1 MRISKRMAAIT
12 ASLAIGGALT
22 GTAATASAAYPD
34 FSDCP
39 RAQVVGGICV
49 HIQSRNGYMDIKG
62 FRVPIGE
69 SFQIRGGIKSVG
81 DTTEFV
87 APRGT
92 NGVFSKPIQIPGGI
106 LGINFP
112 LPGNAVTAT
121 AQLAG
126 PASSIR
132 LDINTA
138 SVQMPLKLK
147 LSNPII
153 GSGCQIGSD
162 ANPVRVNLIVGTTS
176 PPAPNRPISGVLGEQ
191 TYNEAQEALVFLGD
205 RNVDNSFSIPGASGC
220 GINLGLINSLINLK
234 LKLPSAGGNNALV
247 IDNDLAFRAA

>member
-1 MRISKRMAAIT
+1 MRLSKRVAAAVAT
-12 ASLAIGGALT
+12 VAAVASFAGA
-22 GTAATASAAYPD
+22 ASAAAFPD

-39 RAQVVGGICV
+39 RADVPGGICV
-49 HIQSRNGYMDIKG
+49 AIQSRSGYMEIKG

-69 SFQIRGGIKSVG
+69 SFQIRGGIYDSGGEPV
-81 DTTEFV
+81 FV

-92 NGVFSKPIQIPGGI
+92 TGVFSKPIQVPGGI

-126 PASSIR
+126 PPSSIK

-138 SVQMPLKLK
+138 SVRMPLKLK
-147 LSNPII
+147 LSNPLI
-153 GSGCQIGSD
+153 GGGCQIGSNS
-162 ANPVRVNLIVGTTS
+162 NPVNVNLIVGTTN
-176 PPAPNRPISGVLGEQ
+176 PPGPNRAISGWLGEQ
-191 TYNEAQEALVFLGD
+191 TYDPAQEALIFTGD
-205 RNVDNSFSIPGASGC
+205 RNVDNSFAIPGASGC
-220 GINLGLINSLINLK
+220 GINLGLINGLINLK
-234 LKLPSAGGNNALV
+234 LKLPSAGGNNTMV